1 MQLLLSEPQIVS
13 SVKNNNLCLKGLL
26 SVSQELIPRKFLS
39 ECLVCVINI
48 MRTTQNFI
56 FFARESIPCCFNNFQ
71 GKEFNPNKSI
81 KFIFEEYPWHEGL
94 SIFPISDISTCDW
107 CGGRDGGCN
116 SLDCYTCDS
125 LWHQFLF
132 SSAIFLRDITRCET
146 PGMYK
151 WVPGL
156 SGWDGSA
163 VYLPFI
169 LQLTRPLKLCRL
181 LTLGDWKLW
190 PLRVGLA
197 LKANETGGGSA
208 VLCILAQGGQMWAPW
223 GQGPFLSCSWPTS

>member
-1 MQLLLSEPQIVS
+1 MHCWGFCIPHLWYLLAHLSSTTCWLLTVGIELLLSEPQIFT
-13 SVKNNNLCLKGLL
+13 SVKTSNACLIGLL

-81 KFIFEEYPWHEGL
+81 KFIFEKYPWHEGL
-94 SIFPISDISTCDW
+94 CIFAISDISTCDW
-107 CGGRDGGCN
+107 CGGCDGGCN

-125 LWHQFLF
+125 PWHPFLC
-132 SSAIFLRDITRCET
+132 SLAIFLRDITRCET

-156 SGWDGSA
+156 SVWDDSA
-163 VYLPFI
+163 CWLPFVQ
-169 LQLTRPLKLCRL
+169 QLTRPLKFLRL
-181 LTLGDWKLW
+181 FCGI
-190 PLRVGLA
+190 
-197 LKANETGGGSA
+197 SY
-208 VLCILAQGGQMWAPW
+208 C
-223 GQGPFLSCSWPTS
+223 

>member
-1 MQLLLSEPQIVS
+1 MHESEKVKVKSCLTLSDLMDCSPPGSSIHGILKARVGPPIIVFLWKGKHSLL
-13 SVKNNNLCLKGLL
+13 
-26 SVSQELIPRKFLS
+26 
-39 ECLVCVINI
+39 
-48 MRTTQNFI
+48 
-56 FFARESIPCCFNNFQ
+56 FNKFQ

-81 KFIFEEYPWHEGL
+81 KFIFEKYPWHEGL
-94 SIFPISDISTCDW
+94 CIFAISDISTCDW

-125 LWHQFLF
+125 PWHHFLF

-163 VYLPFI
+163 VYLPFMP
-169 LQLTRPLKLCRL
+169 QLTRPLKLCRL
-181 LTLGDWKLW
+181 FYGI
-190 PLRVGLA
+190 
-197 LKANETGGGSA
+197 SH
-208 VLCILAQGGQMWAPW
+208 C
-223 GQGPFLSCSWPTS
+223 